1 MKLAQSNFKFV
12 IAVLMMFAVG
22 YICSSSKDDKKED
35 SKKEDTKKEDT
46 KKEDTKKEDTKKED
60 TRDTKTTSGGR
71 LYFCED
77 YQGRE
82 INVSERFSTGWLT
95 VMVKLD
101 KPIGVGKVDIRLEK
115 MSDGKPVKI
124 IDTIP
129 FDVPA
134 DNDYIYFQDK
144 KNLKFSSP
152 GDYRVTLL
160 KKDGTPIV
168 SGDVTIIN

>member
-1 MKLAQSNFKFV
+1 MKLFHGNIKLV
-12 IAVLMMFAVG
+12 VAVLMMFAVG
-22 YICSSSKDDKKED
+22 YICSSNKDDKKEE
-35 SKKEDTKKEDT
+35 SKKEDTKKEETTKKEDT
-46 KKEDTKKEDTKKED
+46 KKEDTKSDERT
-60 TRDTKTTSGGR
+60 TTSGGR

-77 YQGRE
+77 YKGRE
-82 INVSERFSTGWLT
+82 INVSERFSPGWLT

-101 KPIGVGKVDIRLEK
+101 KPIGVSKVDLRLER
-115 MSDGKPVKI
+115 MSGGKPMKI

-144 KNLKFSSP
+144 SNLKFTSP
-152 GDYRVTLL
+152 GEYRVTLI

-168 SGDVTIIN
+168 SGDVTIVD

>member
-1 MKLAQSNFKFV
+1 MKLLTHNFKLV
-12 IAVLMMFAVG
+12 LAVLMMFAVG
-22 YICSSSKDDKKED
+22 YVCSSDKDKDKD
-35 SKKEDTKKEDT
+35 KKEDTKKEDT
-46 KKEDTKKEDTKKED
+46 KKEDTKKEDTKNED
-60 TRDTKTTSGGR
+60 TKREKTSKGGR

-101 KPIGVGKVDIRLEK
+101 APIGVGKVDLRLEK

-129 FDVPA
+129 FEVPA

-144 KNLKFSSP
+144 KNLKFNSP
-152 GDYRVTLL
+152 GEYRVTLL

-168 SGDVTIIN
+168 SGDVTVID